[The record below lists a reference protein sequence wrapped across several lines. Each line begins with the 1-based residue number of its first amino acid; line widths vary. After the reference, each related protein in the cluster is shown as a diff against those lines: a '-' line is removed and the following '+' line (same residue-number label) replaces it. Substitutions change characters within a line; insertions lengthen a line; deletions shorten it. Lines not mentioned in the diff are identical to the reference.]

1 MIGHLPQNPDI
12 PHKIVVHGIAEVE
25 VNEVEIEIVATMT
38 PGVQPEVVEEV
49 PVPGH
54 HHQDQ
59 AEMTEVH
66 LMEEVG
72 GGHHQDH
79 LRGRPDAQRKDRHV
93 TDMFLLQ
100 EVSIRFQNL
109 AAI

>member
-1 MIGHLPQNPDI
+1 MIGRLPQNPDI

-25 VNEVEIEIVATMT
+25 VNEVEIEIVVTMT
-38 PGVQPEVVEEV
+38 PGVQPEVVEGV
-49 PVPGH
+49 RVPGH

-59 AEMTEVH
+59 VETTEVH

-72 GGHHQDH
+72 GGHHRDH

-93 TDMFLLQ
+93 TDIFLLQ
-100 EVSIRFQNL
+100 EVSVRFQNL
-109 AAI
+109 VAM